1 MADEKTILVVD
12 DDEDVRDM
20 IGEYLA
26 GHGFLVLSAEN
37 GAAMWRVLEKNSV
50 DLVLLDRTMPGG
62 DGLALVPELRATYDV
77 GVILVTA
84 LANDEQR
91 IGGLE
96 VGVDDYVA
104 KPFDWRELLARIN
117 NVLRRVSTPRSGRG
131 GGKGPRLQPGYRVQ
145 RRMAAVLCADVADY
159 VRLMQEDEAG
169 TLDTWWVIR
178 LTVIDPAVERHGGRI
193 VKLTGDGFFA
203 EFRTVDAALA
213 CAIAIQDGVKDINA
227 GRDVAK
233 QMQFRMGINWC
244 PIVADTE
251 DIYGDGVNLAAR
263 LEALAEPGGICVSE
277 PARAATTMSDA
288 VRMVAMGAQKLKN
301 VARPLPAYAVRWCG
315 SFAAATAVGS

>member
-1 MADEKTILVVD
+1 MSDERTILVVD

-26 GHGFLVLSAEN
+26 GQGFTVAAAEN
-37 GAAMWRVLEKNSV
+37 GEAMWRVLEKRTV

-62 DGLALVPELRATYDV
+62 DGLALVPELRARYDV

-131 GGKGPRLQPGYRVQ
+131 GRKGPRLEPGYHAQ

-159 VRLMQEDEAG
+159 VRLMQEDETD

-178 LTVIDPAVERHGGRI
+178 RTVIDPAVVRHGGRI

-203 EFRTVDAALA
+203 EFPAADQALA
-213 CAIAIQDGVKDINA
+213 CAIAIQEGVEEANA
-227 GRDVAK
+227 GRAAER
-233 QMQFRMGINWC
+233 QMRFRVGINWC
-244 PIVADTE
+244 PIIADAE

-277 PARAATTMSDA
+277 PVRAAATLSSA